1 LIQGEHNKMSKL
13 VGIDVGGTFTDF
25 VAFDP
30 ENSNLS
36 VWKTLSTPHD
46 PIEGILKGLEMSD
59 KGSIKDLEHL
69 RLGTTIATNAILERK
84 GSVVAYVT
92 TKGFRDV
99 PFIQRGKRRSHYDI
113 TWIKSKPLAKRRYC
127 YEIGGRITA
136 RGEEFEPLN
145 EDEVR
150 SLAKT
155 IAKDPNIKAIA
166 VCLLFS
172 YVNPSHERKVEEIF
186 SQECPEKPVS
196 ISYNVLPKW
205 KEYERASTT
214 IADAYIR
221 PLVGHHVG
229 QMEEKFAERGMGN
242 KVSIIKSN
250 GGEMSL
256 DAATQ
261 TPIQMTL
268 SGPTGGVVGA
278 KQIANLIGVDHLV
291 TLDMGGTSTDVS
303 TIVDGRESF
312 TTSFEIEF
320 AVPIQIPMID
330 IRTMGAGGGSL
341 AWIDS
346 GGMLRVGPQSA
357 GAQPG
362 PACYNQGGTKATVTD
377 ANVVLGRISPDNFLG
392 GKMKLDA
399 EAAHKTVSEVAK
411 EIDKSVEETALAI
424 VQIANNNMIG
434 ALRAQLTERGLD
446 PRDFT
451 LLGFGGAGP
460 VHVSDLMYQAGIP
473 SGVIP
478 NHPGQFS
485 AFGFIMTD
493 ARIDLERTAQMT
505 SKVFDRDHANRVISE
520 LSKEASKSLH
530 EQGHKGNIHLYRS
543 LEMRYFGQNH
553 ELEVPISFD
562 TFDDETINSCWELF
576 HSAHRDRF
584 NFDIPG
590 EIIELI
596 SVKLTAVAVTE
607 SPNLPK
613 LQKSDSKAVPASS
626 RQVTFDNGPHET
638 NVYNRSELFSGQ
650 SFQGPAVIEEPASV
664 TVIRPEHNVRIDDYG
679 HLIITTT

>member
-1 LIQGEHNKMSKL
+1 MSHL

-30 ENSNLS
+30 SSSELT
-36 VWKTLSTPHD
+36 VWKTLSTPLD
-46 PIEGILKGLEMSD
+46 PIEGILKGLEASNT
-59 KGSIKDLEHL
+59 SAIEIVEHL

-92 TKGFRDV
+92 TRGFRDV
-99 PFIQRGKRRSHYDI
+99 PFIQRGKRKSHYDLS
-113 TWIKSKPLAKRRYC
+113 WIKSKPLAKRRYC

-136 RGEEFEPLN
+136 RGEEYEKLN
-145 EDEVR
+145 DQEIR
-150 SLAKT
+150 TLAKT
-155 IAKDPNIKAIA
+155 IASDDNIKAVA

-172 YVNPSHERKVEEIF
+172 YVNPSHERRVAEIF
-186 SQECPEKPVS
+186 ATDCPHKPVS
-196 ISYNVLPKW
+196 ISYEVLPKW

-221 PLVGHHVG
+221 PLVAHHIG
-229 QMEEKFAERGMGN
+229 RMESQFVNRGAGN
-242 KVSIIKSN
+242 RVAVIKSN

-256 DAATQ
+256 GAATQ
-261 TPIQMTL
+261 SPIQMTL

-278 KQIANLIGVDHLV
+278 KQIASLVGVDHLV

-303 TIVDGRESF
+303 TIVKGRESF

-320 AVPIQIPMID
+320 GVPIQIPMID
-330 IRTMGAGGGSL
+330 IRTMGAGGGSI
-341 AWIDS
+341 AWIDK

-362 PACYNQGGTKATVTD
+362 PACYNQGGHEATVTD
-377 ANVVLGRISPDNFLG
+377 ANVVLGRISPNNFLG
-392 GKMKLDA
+392 GTMQLD
-399 EAAHKTVSEVAK
+399 EQAAKSALKAISK
-411 EIDKSVEETALAI
+411 EIDKSIDETALAI

-434 ALRAQLTERGLD
+434 ALRSVLTERGLD

-460 VHVSDLMYQAGIP
+460 VHVSDLMHHSGIP
-473 SGVIP
+473 RGVIP

-493 ARIDLERTAQMT
+493 ARIDLERTTQMT
-505 SKVFDRDHANRVISE
+505 SKAFDRNHANRVISD
-520 LSKEASKSLH
+520 LSNEATKSLN
-530 EQGHKGNIHLYRS
+530 EQGYKENIEIYRS

-553 ELEVPISFD
+553 ELEVHIAFEDFNDITIS
-562 TFDDETINSCWELF
+562 SCWELF
-576 HSAHRDRF
+576 HAAHRERF

-596 SVKLTAVAVTE
+596 SVKVTAVAITE
-607 SPNLPK
+607 RPKLPK
-613 LQKSDSKAVPASS
+613 LNAAKEIPSPIGS
-626 RQVTFDNGPHET
+626 RSITFDDGGHKT
-638 NVYNRSELFSGQ
+638 NIYDRAQLKSGHTLD
-650 SFQGPAVIEEPASV
+650 GPAVIEEPASV
-664 TVIRPEHNVRIDDYG
+664 TVIRPEHKVIVDEYG
-679 HLIITTT
+679 HLLLSEVDDSSK

>member
-1 LIQGEHNKMSKL
+1 MRHL

-30 ENSNLS
+30 ENQNLA
-36 VWKTLSTPHD
+36 VWKTLSTPND
-46 PIEGILKGLEMSD
+46 PIEGILSGLENYDSNA
-59 KGSIKDLEHL
+59 IEAVEHL

-99 PFIQRGKRRSHYDI
+99 PFIQRGKRKSHYDL

-136 RGEEFEPLN
+136 RGEEYEPL
-145 EDEVR
+145 DEKEIR
-150 SLAKT
+150 NLAKD
-155 IAKDPNIKAIA
+155 IAKNNNIKAIA

-172 YVNPSHERKVEEIF
+172 YVNPSHERRVAELFAEEC
-186 SQECPEKPVS
+186 SNKPIS
-196 ISYNVLPKW
+196 ISYSVLPKW

-221 PLVGHHVG
+221 PLVSHHIG
-229 QMEEKFAERGMGN
+229 RIEEHFAQRGLG
-242 KVSIIKSN
+242 KRVAVIKSN

-256 DAATQ
+256 DAATNA
-261 TPIQMTL
+261 PIQMTL

-278 KQIANLIGVDHLV
+278 KHISSLVGVEHLV

-303 TIVDGRESF
+303 TVVNGRESF

-320 AVPIQIPMID
+320 GVPIQIPMID

-341 AWIDS
+341 AWMDK

-362 PACYNQGGTKATVTD
+362 PACYNQGGDQATVTD
-377 ANVVLGRISPDNFLG
+377 ANVVLGRISPNNFLG
-392 GKMKLDA
+392 GSMQLNADA
-399 EAAHKTVSEVAK
+399 ATKTVKKIASA
-411 EIDKSVEETALAI
+411 IDKDINETALAI

-434 ALRAQLTERGLD
+434 ALRSVLTERGLD

-460 VHVSDLMYQAGIP
+460 VHVSDLMHHAGIP

-485 AFGFIMTD
+485 AFGFTMTD
-493 ARIDLERTAQMT
+493 ARIDLERTTQMT
-505 SKVFDRDHANRVISE
+505 SKVFNREHANRVLKE
-520 LSKEASKSLH
+520 LSNEAVASLNQ
-530 EQGHKGNIHLYRS
+530 QGHTGEIHLYRS

-553 ELEVPISFD
+553 ELEVPIIFEEFND
-562 TFDDETINSCWELF
+562 ITIESCWELF
-576 HSAHRDRF
+576 HSTHRDRF

-590 EIIELI
+590 ELIELI

-607 SPNLPK
+607 RPNLPK
-613 LQKSDSKAVPASS
+613 ILNSMDEPRPIGS
-626 RQVTFDNGPHET
+626 RPVTFDDGTYET
-638 NVYNRSELFSGQ
+638 NIFDRSQLQAGHTFV
-650 SFQGPAVIEEPASV
+650 GPAVIEEPASV
-664 TVIRPEHNVRIDDYG
+664 TVVRPKQNISVDDYG
-679 HLIITTT
+679 HLLLGKIALTK